1 MSAQNPAPSRRRVV
15 ARVLI
20 VDPSD
25 GGILVRDDNAC
36 EVPALRVADRFYPEV
51 EELVEAARRVW
62 GVEIATL
69 RCLSA
74 GGGEDG
80 SPRIY
85 SAVLFGESRDP
96 GVGFRW
102 TRPHE
107 WASKS
112 AFLGSLPDEVS
123 AMIRL
128 ELARLGADAP
138 PSDPVPWD
146 WPSGW
151 HTDAKEWALA
161 NLPAS
166 EDTARWRIAQIRA
179 WAISSVYR
187 LTDGDRRL
195 YFKASPNYFPAEVPV
210 TRELTSAFPEVS
222 PVLIA
227 SDAARGWM
235 LMEDLGDV
243 TLASANSEELW
254 HDAVRA
260 VARVQRF
267 YAERVE
273 TLDAM
278 GLERRTASAIVET
291 LKEWIDDPALAAL
304 RLYQPQCEDALRRLV
319 PLMGRVEE
327 TAARLDDLGLPPTLE
342 HGDLDATNIFI
353 RDGAPVLM
361 DWSDA
366 CVSHPFFTPLT
377 PAQAR
382 RKPRV
387 VDAYLREWAD
397 FAPLDR
403 LRAGFAAAKPLAAL
417 ESAFHY
423 HRNIVPYLPHPYPVF
438 GTLERYIPELL
449 NMAAEA
455 LERL

>member
-1 MSAQNPAPSRRRVV
+1 MSAPKPASSRRRVV
-15 ARVLI
+15 AHLLI

-25 GGILVRDDNAC
+25 GEILVRDDASG
-36 EVPALRVADRFYPEV
+36 ELPALRVADRFYPEV
-51 EELVEAARRVW
+51 EELVEAALQAWR
-62 GVEIATL
+62 VEIATL
-69 RCLSA
+69 RCLSVGSA
-74 GGGEDG
+74 EDG

-85 SAVLFGESRDP
+85 SAVRFGESRDP
-96 GVGFRW
+96 GPGLRW
-102 TRPHE
+102 TRPDR
-107 WASKS
+107 WAAKS
-112 AFLGSLPDEVS
+112 AFLESLPDETS

-128 ELARLGADAP
+128 ELTRLASAV
-138 PSDPVPWD
+138 PSDDPVPWD

-166 EDTARWRIAQIRA
+166 EDAARWRISQIRA

-195 YFKASPNYFPAEVPV
+195 YFKAAPNYFPAEVLV
-210 TRELTSAFPEVS
+210 TREVASRFPDIS
-222 PVLIA
+222 PVLLA
-227 SDAARGWM
+227 SDADRGWM

-243 TLASANSEELW
+243 TLASANREELW
-254 HDAVRA
+254 HDVVRT
-260 VARVQRF
+260 VARVQRW

-278 GLERRTASAIVET
+278 GLERRTASARVGT
-291 LKEWIDDPALAAL
+291 LKEWIADPALAAL
-304 RLYQPQCEDALRRLV
+304 RLYQPQCEAALRRLAT
-319 PLMGRVEE
+319 LMGRVEDM
-327 TAARLDDLGLPPTLE
+327 AARLDGLGLPPTLE

-387 VDAYLREWAD
+387 VDAYLREWAN

-449 NMAAEA
+449 NMAAED
-455 LERL
+455 LER